1 MEFTKH
7 RPFYD
12 DHPFDWVE
20 HYLPAELRVVIEPVL
35 LDLIDT
41 LPPSALAL
49 DVGCGAGR
57 VIAYLTLRGILCIGF
72 DISRISVE
80 RAVKRYGKPCAV
92 ADNLCLPV
100 RDKVAD
106 LVISDGVIH
115 HTSDPYRAFGES
127 CRVLKSGGLMY
138 LAIYKPGGRYEY
150 LYKYPGRVIRWA
162 LKQRFTRLSVNLFA
176 FLPYYLVHLVRS
188 GGKRSLNGVQNLF
201 YDYFASPVVSF
212 ISREAIERWCRD
224 FGLDLLQYSSNPTSN
239 VHSFVLRRSR

>member
-1 MEFTKH
+1 VF
-7 RPFYD
+7 
-12 DHPFDWVE
+12 
-20 HYLPAELRVVIEPVL
+20 
-35 LDLIDT
+35 
-41 LPPSALAL
+41 
-49 DVGCGAGR
+49 
-57 VIAYLTLRGILCIGF
+57 GF

-115 HTSDPYRAFGES
+115 HTSDPYRAFGEN